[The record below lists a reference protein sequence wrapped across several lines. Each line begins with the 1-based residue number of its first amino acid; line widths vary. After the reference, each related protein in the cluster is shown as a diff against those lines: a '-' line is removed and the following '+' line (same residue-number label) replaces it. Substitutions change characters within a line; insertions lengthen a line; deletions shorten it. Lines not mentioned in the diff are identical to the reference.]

1 MSTAAQPP
9 YTLIAY
15 ESAGIPTRQVV
26 GSDPNNLF
34 WTVDHAPQS
43 QLALSMADSA
53 GNAGG
58 VAEQLYTVVSS
69 TSGTACHANNPTSP
83 ISITTN
89 TTKAIT
95 TCEVLPLKMSGGT
108 KPYTVTIAFLGSA
121 VVTNFTLGAAFDTYN
136 WVNRASPNSQIIG
149 TFSGMVLIWP

>member
-1 MSTAAQPP
+1 LSTPAQPP

-43 QLALSMADSA
+43 QLAISMTDSA

-58 VAEQLYTVVSS
+58 VGEQVYTVVPS
-69 TSGTACHANNPTSP
+69 TSGTACHASSPVSP
-83 ISITTN
+83 ISMTTN

-108 KPYTVTIAFLGSA
+108 KPYTVTVAFLGA
-121 VVTNFTLGAAFDTYN
+121 PVVTNFTLGAAFDTYN
-136 WVNRASPNSQIIG
+136 WVNRASPNSQIIA
-149 TFSGMVLIWP
+149 SVSDA